1 MSFTITEPSPITA
14 TTTSLDNNK
23 SINLNFANQLPT
35 DTTTQITPTTV
46 SPSEEGTSDAFGG
59 TAGLSD
65 DTNLS
70 PLPTTPYLQ
79 NGNNPGIGTSIP
91 IEYTTTNTGTYDVK
105 NVLNNDTTFS
115 YSDYNTMMLSK
126 ENNNLNKLNNLAN
139 NDLLK
144 TANNKRFFNLSLKE
158 IIDKTILTVVAIF
171 IDLLKLMKPE
181 ESIKRENMSYMDKAG
196 VYSSIFIKND
206 RMVYF
211 GVFLIFMSLLFMVVF
226 LSS

>member
-1 MSFTITEPSPITA
+1 MSFTITEPSPTTT
-14 TTTSLDNNK
+14 TTTSLDNDK
-23 SINLNFANQLPT
+23 STNLKFANQLPT
-35 DTTTQITPTTV
+35 DTSTQITPGFV
-46 SPSEEGTSDAFGG
+46 SPPEEGTSRAFGG
-59 TAGLSD
+59 TDDVSD
-65 DTNLS
+65 GISDYTNLS
-70 PLPTTPYLQ
+70 PLETTPYLK

-91 IEYTTTNTGTYDVK
+91 NTYTLYNK
-105 NVLNNDTTFS
+105 QNVLKNDTIFS

-126 ENNNLNKLNNLAN
+126 ENNNLNKLNDLAN

-171 IDLLKLMKPE
+171 IDFLKLMKPE
-181 ESIKRENMSYMDKAG
+181 ESIKRENMNYMDKVG